1 MSPKPRLCH
10 PDAATPAL
18 GLDEH
23 QRTCAEERFVAL
35 VRQERMMSFVGR
47 VADAR
52 EDELRAA
59 FGLALLAVREAR
71 ADANNEHAAAARA
84 DAMPARSPRSQAEN
98 EALRMLAMQLMDIG
112 DGAPDD
118 TPDPRPRKRSMG
130 H

>member
-1 MSPKPRLCH
+1 MSPKPRPRH
-10 PDAATPAL
+10 PDAPTPAL
-18 GLDEH
+18 ELDELH
-23 QRTCAEERFVAL
+23 RSFAEDRFVAL
-35 VRQERMMSFVGR
+35 VRQERMMSFVGS

-59 FGLALLAVREAR
+59 FGLALLAVREAH
-71 ADANNEHAAAARA
+71 ADATNEQAAAARA
-84 DAMPARSPRSQAEN
+84 DAMPARSPRSHAES
-98 EALRMLAMQLMDIG
+98 EALRMLAMQLIDIG